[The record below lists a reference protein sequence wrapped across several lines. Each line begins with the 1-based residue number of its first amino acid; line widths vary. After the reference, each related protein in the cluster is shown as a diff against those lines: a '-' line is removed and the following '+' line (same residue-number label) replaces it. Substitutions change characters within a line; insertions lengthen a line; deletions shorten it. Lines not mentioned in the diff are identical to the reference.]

1 MANKSKRELEKE
13 QKIKEENIK
22 KFNEQV
28 ELNKKIP
35 ENYKKKINKKT
46 ISNIIILLTM
56 VIYLVCV
63 NILSL
68 YIETKVYLTYI
79 KILSFV
85 LCAISIVYFELGYK
99 KDNEGLF
106 LYGVEV
112 LILSFIT
119 LFSNYMYYLFFNSYN
134 KILIGITAIAVVYY
148 MIKILISRRKMKK
161 QYYKEQNDIRE
172 IVKKD

>member
-35 ENYKKKINKKT
+35 DEYKKKINKKS
-46 ISNIIILLTM
+46 ILSIIILFAM
-56 VIYLVCV
+56 IIYLFCL

-68 YIETKVYLTYI
+68 YIETETYLLYI
-79 KILSFV
+79 KVLSFV
-85 LCAISIVYFELGYK
+85 LCAISIIYFELGYK

-112 LILSFIT
+112 LILSLIT
-119 LFSNYMYYLFFNSYN
+119 LFSNYMYYLFFNNYN
-134 KILIGITAIAVVYY
+134 QILTGITAAVVVYY
-148 MIKILISRRKMKK
+148 IIKILISRRSMKK